1 MRKQRG
7 RGSRSCWD
15 FQEDTSARFV
25 KESIPGGCWIVSR
38 DAWVILRARCRELGS
53 TERVDGS
60 MVAVMRRICLAT
72 VFLGLVVCRGLAGP
86 VDEGLVEVLLAVGSE
101 GKGNAEASA
110 AVRKIVESGD
120 AGTVPG
126 LLAAMNRAGVVPA
139 NWIRGAVSSIA
150 AKTDGKLPAGPLEA
164 FARDTGNR
172 PAGRILAMELLR
184 RSDEAVWERLIP
196 AFLDDPSA
204 ELRREPVARLLASA
218 KGAGDAGALRKAL
231 GAARDEDQIREAADA
246 LREKGETVDL
256 PAHFGFVMEWQVAGP
271 FENDGRRGFATEFPP
286 EKGFDATAVYEGKP
300 LKAGEPNPVRWK
312 PAVSADQFGLFD
324 CNKAVG
330 MIKEATAYAHAVFE
344 SAEERDAEIRLGC
357 KNAWK
362 VWLNGELLFARDE
375 YHRGREIDQ
384 YRMPVRLKQGAN
396 QILVKCCQNEQ
407 TETWTVEW
415 EFQLRVCDA
424 TGTPVL
430 AVGRAATPPAAL
442 GVPEKSAKD

>member
-1 MRKQRG
+1 MEGMRPI
-7 RGSRSCWD
+7 C
-15 FQEDTSARFV
+15 
-25 KESIPGGCWIVSR
+25 
-38 DAWVILRARCRELGS
+38 
-53 TERVDGS
+53 
-60 MVAVMRRICLAT
+60 VATA
-72 VFLGLVVCRGLAGP
+72 FLGMLVDRGVGGP
-86 VDEGLVEVLLAVGSE
+86 VDGGLVEVLLAVGRE

-110 AVRKIVESGD
+110 AVRRIVESGD
-120 AGTVPG
+120 AETIPG

-150 AKTDGKLPAGPLEA
+150 AKTGGKLPVGPLEA
-164 FARDTGNR
+164 FARDTANR

-184 RSDEAVWERLIP
+184 RSDAAVWERLIP
-196 AFLDDPSA
+196 DFLEDPAA
-204 ELRREPVARLLASA
+204 ELRREPVARLLAAA
-218 KGAGDAGALRKAL
+218 KAAGDLGQLRKVL

-246 LREKGETVDL
+246 LREKGQTVDL

-271 FENDGRRGFATEFPP
+271 FENDGRGGFATVFPP
-286 EKGFDATAVYEGKP
+286 EQGFDGAAVYDGKP

-312 PAVSADQFGLFD
+312 PAVSADQFGLLDF
-324 CNKAVG
+324 NKSVG
-330 MIKEATAYAHAVFE
+330 MIKEATAYARTVFE

-384 YRMPVRLKQGAN
+384 YRMPVRLKKGAN
-396 QILVKCCQNEQ
+396 EILVKCCQNEQ

-430 AVGRAATPPAAL
+430 AVGRPATPAAAL
-442 GVPEKSAKD
+442 GVAEKSAKD